1 MFLLTLFFLPF
12 MDPIALLKL
21 ATAVYDYLSVAHNM
35 SAPNDGDVL
44 GSYVIAL
51 LIAYILQTI
60 MYDSDILVIGIGL
73 VIDAYALIARLWT
86 RLNAI
91 NWSAVPSSYCCLDTT
106 DIILLSALASI
117 GTLYVFD
124 SPIVLDVVACVYA
137 LYQVMELIQKSARA
151 LWAQLCSSLRVLP
164 SMLSSAALRALKAV
178 TPLAKDALR
187 LICMVC
193 SFTVSLIIT
202 MVRCVCRA
210 AVILITSVVRVS
222 LIYATTLFIE
232 IVVTA
237 VLLNGYFLLEGIL
250 TPYKHRLAIASF
262 ALETIQRM
270 FHLAVLWLPGLAVCA
285 WELRKSITST
295 LSSFYHKYTR
305 PTTAH
310 TRRLGKPLDSHLLR
324 RARRDPS
331 AQSQSV
337 STARDDSPRRPAG
350 RHEDAVISTL
360 GRGDARAAL
369 APRFERTRYCS
380 AYSMAGQSHQWQ
392 DSTCLRLA
400 SSRPTSDAPSAL
412 MASPYATSV

>member
-35 SAPNDGDVL
+35 SAPNYGDVL
-44 GSYVIAL
+44 GSYIIAL

-91 NWSAVPSSYCCLDTT
+91 NWSAVLSSYCCLDTT

-124 SPIVLDVVACVYA
+124 SPVVLDVVACVYA
-137 LYQVMELIQKSARA
+137 LYQVMELIQKSGRA

-202 MVRCVCRA
+202 MVRCVCHA

-232 IVVTA
+232 ILVTA
-237 VLLNGYFLLEGIL
+237 VLLNGYFLFEGIL

-310 TRRLGKPLDSHLLR
+310 MPIGLDGSRLL
-324 RARRDPS
+324 A
-331 AQSQSV
+331 SQ
-337 STARDDSPRRPAG
+337 TG